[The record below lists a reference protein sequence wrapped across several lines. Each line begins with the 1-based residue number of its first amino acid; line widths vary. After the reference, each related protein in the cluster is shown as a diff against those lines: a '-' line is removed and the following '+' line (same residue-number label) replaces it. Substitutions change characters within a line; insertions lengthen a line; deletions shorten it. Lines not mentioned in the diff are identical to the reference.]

1 MQEKRETLDNRD
13 TPRMRCLEAK
23 TSLLWLLPDV
33 CETLLME
40 LEEEYRRLLGLR
52 MRHEARRDYNTAL
65 AALRRLKGEVRKMR
79 RTAQEAYG
87 ADSDKVLAILMAL
100 TDRCADEEG
109 RMKAVYDYIAAFP
122 SRLGIPLERYAG
134 EFRGTNGGEG

>member
-1 MQEKRETLDNRD
+1 MQEKRETLENRD
-13 TPRMRCLEAK
+13 TPRMRQLEAK
-23 TSLLWLLPDV
+23 TSLLWLLPDI

-100 TDRCADEEG
+100 TDRCADDEG

-134 EFRGTNGGEG
+134 EFRGTNGGED